1 MDKLK
6 YGELRDKLEILMQE
20 LVEILALITD
30 SEPDRISL
38 SDEGSKEAIIR
49 AEQTESKEL
58 PQRSLNR
65 ISKFKEERQV
75 GWFVKESTPEMKE
88 IMNKVIKKVVKLEEK
103 RIII

>member
-1 MDKLK
+1 VNKIKEEELK
-6 YGELRDKLEILMQE
+6 NKLELLVQD
-20 LVEILALITD
+20 LVEILELIND
-30 SEPDRISL
+30 SEQERKVLPD
-38 SDEGSKEAIIR
+38 ECTKETIIR
-49 AEQTESKEL
+49 ADQTESKEL